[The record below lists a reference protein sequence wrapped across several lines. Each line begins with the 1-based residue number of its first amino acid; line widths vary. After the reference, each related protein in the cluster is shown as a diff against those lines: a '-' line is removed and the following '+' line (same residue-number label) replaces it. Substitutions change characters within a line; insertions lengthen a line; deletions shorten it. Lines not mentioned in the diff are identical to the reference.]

1 MEKINDNFVLDLS
14 SKEESNVGVKL
25 SKEVSKFNKLI
36 EKGLSAGK
44 YIRINPQVGGFI
56 FIVEKQ
62 KPGTDYDFQKL
73 CASHTF
79 ANPKIIID
87 YLFGEVEITD
97 ISPETVLQFFIAKH
111 GTVKKAIKEINLTL
125 NQKSN

>member
-1 MEKINDNFVLDLS
+1 MEKINDNFILDLS

-36 EKGLSAGK
+36 EKGLNSGK

-62 KPGTDYDFQKL
+62 KPGTDYDFQTL
-73 CASHTF
+73 C
-79 ANPKIIID
+79 
-87 YLFGEVEITD
+87 
-97 ISPETVLQFFIAKH
+97 
-111 GTVKKAIKEINLTL
+111 
-125 NQKSN
+125 

>member
-25 SKEVSKFNKLI
+25 S
-36 EKGLSAGK
+36 

-73 CASHTF
+73 CSSHTF

-87 YLFGEVEITD
+87 YLFGQVEITD